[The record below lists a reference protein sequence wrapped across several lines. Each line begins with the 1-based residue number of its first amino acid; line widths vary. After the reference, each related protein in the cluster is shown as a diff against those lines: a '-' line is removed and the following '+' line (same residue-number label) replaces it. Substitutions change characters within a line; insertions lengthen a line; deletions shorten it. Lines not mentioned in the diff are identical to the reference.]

1 MERVNMAIQRKTV
14 RYEIDGKAFESLAV
28 WDDANPGARPGVLI
42 APTFMGRTAF
52 EDDKAE
58 TLAEKGYVGF
68 SIDIFGIDVRPA
80 NFDEAGAAMKLL
92 NDNRAIVAQRMT
104 AALEQI
110 RTLDIVYDSQIAT
123 IGFCFGGKCALDL
136 ARTGADVKGVV
147 TFHGIFD
154 KPDFEVADRY
164 PAKILALHGWD
175 DPLAKPEDV
184 IGFAAEMTEK
194 AADWQLQAYGHTE
207 HGFTNYN
214 REDMYRE
221 AADRRS
227 WQALQNFLG
236 ELFG

>member
-1 MERVNMAIQRKTV
+1 MAIQRKTV
-14 RYEIDGKAFESLAV
+14 RYEVDGKAFESLAV
-28 WDDANPGARPGVLI
+28 WDEARPGARPGVLI

-58 TLAEKGYVGF
+58 KLAALGHVGF
-68 SIDIFGIDVRPA
+68 SIDLFGIDVRPTSV
-80 NFDEAGAAMKLL
+80 DEASAAMAVL
-92 NDNRAIVAQRMT
+92 NDDRALVAQRMT
-104 AALEQI
+104 AALEQL
-110 RTLDIVYDSQIAT
+110 RALDMVYDSQIAT

-154 KPDFEVADRY
+154 KPDLPLADRY
-164 PAKILALHGWD
+164 VPKILALHGWD

-194 AADWQLQAYGHTE
+194 AADWQLQAYGHTG

-214 REDMYRE
+214 RPDMYRD
-221 AADRRS
+221 AADHRS
-227 WQALQNFLG
+227 WQALGNFLG